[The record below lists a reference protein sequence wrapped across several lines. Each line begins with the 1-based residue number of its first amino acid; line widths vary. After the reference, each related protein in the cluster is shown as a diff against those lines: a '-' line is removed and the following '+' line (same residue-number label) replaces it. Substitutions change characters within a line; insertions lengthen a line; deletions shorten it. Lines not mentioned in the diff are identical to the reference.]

1 MSQVAES
8 SGRQDGLVFAP
19 REVCAHF
26 RVDQS
31 ILLTSPLALAAPVS
45 NLVEYLQH
53 WAEQRPEHIFL
64 GEKSREGGWRTITF
78 AAAWR
83 SVQAVGQ
90 SLLDRNLTSDTP
102 IAILSGASI
111 DHAMLTFGAM
121 LVGVPVSPIS
131 PNYSLIADALPRLEG
146 ILKLLDPAMV
156 FAQDAEA
163 LPLAR
168 SLALLDQVAWLSAV
182 PGQAGTDF
190 IGDMYDTGVTAAVA
204 EAQAKIDVR
213 KPAKILFTS
222 GSTGAPKGVINTQQM
237 LCTAICAASQL
248 AETAAPPVLLDWLPW
263 HHTMGGN
270 AVLHGALK
278 TGGSLYIDDGRPTPN
293 DFHRTVANIAEI
305 GPTTLLSV
313 PLALQML
320 AGELERNDAFREAFF
335 ASVLRV
341 TYAGAS
347 LPQDTWERIQIQAR
361 KTLGREIVLGSG
373 FGTTETGPGISITHW
388 PTPGGGEIGLPVPG
402 MTLKLVPQEDTYE
415 LRVKGAS
422 VTPGYYKSPE
432 ITAAA
437 YDEEGF
443 YKVGDLVRF
452 VDPANLHMG
461 LRYAGRLSENFKLSS
476 GTWVATGEL
485 RLSLLDVLK
494 PMIADVVIAGHD
506 QEDVRIMLWLA
517 ATDRAA
523 RAEATAEIA
532 RRLTKY
538 NAIKTGG
545 AQRIGAFLV
554 LLDPPSIGLGE
565 ITDKGYVNQR
575 GVLKNR
581 SDLVA
586 DLYAPASST
595 DVVLL

>member
-8 SGRQDGLVFAP
+8 SDRQDGLVFAP

-26 RVDQS
+26 RVDKS
-31 ILLTSPLALAAPVS
+31 ILLTSPLALAAPVN
-45 NLVEYLQH
+45 NLVEYLRH
-53 WAEQRPEHIFL
+53 WAEERPEQVFL
-64 GEKSREGGWRTITF
+64 GEKNHEGGWRTITF

-83 SVQAVGQ
+83 SAQAVGQ
-90 SLLDRNLTSDTP
+90 SLLNRNLTSDTP

-121 LVGVPVSPIS
+121 LVGVPVAPIS

-146 ILKLLDPAMV
+146 ILGLLEPAMV

-168 SLALLDQVAWLSAV
+168 SLALLDKVAWLSGTA
-182 PGQAGTDF
+182 GQPGTDF
-190 IGDMYDTGVTAAVA
+190 IGDMYDTAVTAAVA
-204 EAQAKIDVR
+204 QAQSQIDAS
-213 KPAKILFTS
+213 KPAKILFIS

-248 AETAAPPVLLDWLPW
+248 AETAAPPVLLEWLPW

-293 DFHRTVANIAEI
+293 DFHRTVANITEI
-305 GPTTLLSV
+305 APTTLLSV

-335 ASVLRV
+335 ASVLRI

-347 LPQDTWERIQIQAR
+347 LPQDTWERIQTQAR
-361 KTLGREIVLGSG
+361 KTLGRDIVLGSG

-402 MTLKLVPQEDTYE
+402 MTLKLVPQQDTYE

-443 YKVGDLVRF
+443 YMVGDLVRF

-461 LRYAGRLSENFKLSS
+461 LKYAGRLSENFKLAS

-506 QEDVRIMLWLA
+506 QEDIRIMLWLA
-517 ATDRAA
+517 ATDQAA

-532 RRLTKY
+532 RRLGRY

-545 AQRIGAFLV
+545 AQRIGAFVV

-581 SDLVA
+581 SALVA
-586 DLYAPASST
+586 QLYAPASSS